1 VLAAVTA
8 FAAVT
13 SLSVVGVASA
23 YAGKPTITAGPG
35 SLVSCDFTAKAGF
48 TDGLNAKQ
56 ALKND
61 WKASEHAT
69 DPGFNSKTNSSGDAD
84 VTAAVAAVPDTQ
96 FSVNN
101 PITTTSK
108 GKSTS
113 CSGTVTDGTNTANV
127 TGAKLLSA
135 GTSNNS
141 NPATCSGLA
150 DTSSTDGSWSSI
162 IQWKADTAKVADT
175 TITGGTLSAL
185 VDPDGSLGFKLSGG
199 TATGSFAGG
208 SSTTDAYLDAKTGPS
223 VIAAVTGPKVDSSNA
238 ASIKALN
245 PCEPGLKVKI
255 NKTPPDLASIKG
267 GKGIKKVGL
276 GPSGA
281 NLIGP
286 PNGKP
291 SHIDIGA

>member
-1 VLAAVTA
+1 LAAVTA

-13 SLSVVGVASA
+13 SLSVVGATSA
-23 YAGKPTITAGPG
+23 FAGKPTITAGSG
-35 SLVSCDFTAKAGF
+35 SLVSCDFTAKAGL
-48 TDGLNAKQ
+48 TDALNAKQ

-61 WKASEHAT
+61 WKASDHAS

-84 VTAAVAAVPDTQ
+84 VTAAVGAVPDTQ
-96 FSVNN
+96 FSVNG

-113 CSGTVTDGTNTANV
+113 CSGTVTDGTNTANI
-127 TGAKLLSA
+127 TGAKLLASSA
-135 GTSNNS
+135 GTSTD
-141 NPATCSGLA
+141 PATCAGLA
-150 DTSSTDGSWSSI
+150 DTSSAGGYDSI

-175 TITGGTLSAL
+175 TITGSTIASLI
-185 VDPDGSLGFKLSGG
+185 DPDGSVGFKLTGG

-208 SSTTDAYLDAKTGPS
+208 SGTTFAYLDAKTGPG
-223 VIAAVTGPKVDSSNA
+223 ILAAVTGPKVNSSNA
-238 ASIKALN
+238 ASIKTLN
-245 PCEPGLKVKI
+245 PCEPALKVKI
-255 NKTPPDLASIKG
+255 NKTPPDLASIKA
-267 GKGIKKVGL
+267 GKGIKKIGI